1 MTDNHIGSKNHTLSY
16 DAIVSALF
24 DTYESI
30 YDIDAETS
38 AYQCYH
44 ESSAYHGLHVAKSGE
59 DFFTALRN
67 QVLRVIYPED
77 QDYVLRMLEKDV
89 LIAALEK
96 ENHYSFAYRLMSG
109 GNPIYHQIRAT
120 MEPVDGRPHIL
131 MGIRNVDELF
141 RLNQAHDEEIAL
153 MHQKQKNYMEAI
165 LASAAGYFEANLT
178 RDLVLERSLYLARG
192 DKELRKELAADGELK
207 YSRLETWRCEH
218 FVVSNKEKYARISSR
233 EYLISCFE
241 RGERRTSVEFSSRT
255 LQGED
260 QPCRKMFYLY
270 RDNTTGDIMAF
281 CVAYDLT
288 EQQKKERELEKL
300 ETELQMS
307 RIRNSTSQM
316 QPHFL
321 YNALGSIQEVLQEDP
336 QYASELIEDF
346 TIHLRSCI
354 RAMNSDA
361 PQPFSMELDN
371 IRAYV
376 NIERMRFGEK
386 LKIRYEIETDDFP
399 IVPLSV
405 QPLVENAIRHGIYQK
420 GPAGGTV
427 VLRTRDAGN
436 AWQVEVEDNGVGF
449 DVNAYRREAKSG
461 KRDSTGLKNIIFR
474 LDKVMHAHV
483 DIVSTVGSGTKV
495 TVTIPKGGSGA

>member
-1 MTDNHIGSKNHTLSY
+1 M
-16 DAIVSALF
+16 
-24 DTYESI
+24 
-30 YDIDAETS
+30 
-38 AYQCYH
+38 
-44 ESSAYHGLHVAKSGE
+44 
-59 DFFTALRN
+59 
-67 QVLRVIYPED
+67 
-77 QDYVLRMLEKDV
+77 
-89 LIAALEK
+89 
-96 ENHYSFAYRLMSG
+96 
-109 GNPIYHQIRAT
+109 
-120 MEPVDGRPHIL
+120 
-131 MGIRNVDELF
+131 
-141 RLNQAHDEEIAL
+141 
-153 MHQKQKNYMEAI
+153 
-165 LASAAGYFEANLT
+165 
-178 RDLVLERSLYLARG
+178 
-192 DKELRKELAADGELK
+192 
-207 YSRLETWRCEH
+207 
-218 FVVSNKEKYARISSR
+218 
-233 EYLISCFE
+233 
-241 RGERRTSVEFSSRT
+241 EFSSRT

-281 CVAYDLT
+281 CVVYDLT

-449 DVNAYRREAKSG
+449 DVNTYRREAKSG

>member
-1 MTDNHIGSKNHTLSY
+1 
-16 DAIVSALF
+16 
-24 DTYESI
+24 
-30 YDIDAETS
+30 
-38 AYQCYH
+38 
-44 ESSAYHGLHVAKSGE
+44 
-59 DFFTALRN
+59 
-67 QVLRVIYPED
+67 
-77 QDYVLRMLEKDV
+77 
-89 LIAALEK
+89 
-96 ENHYSFAYRLMSG
+96 
-109 GNPIYHQIRAT
+109 
-120 MEPVDGRPHIL
+120 
-131 MGIRNVDELF
+131 
-141 RLNQAHDEEIAL
+141 
-153 MHQKQKNYMEAI
+153 
-165 LASAAGYFEANLT
+165 
-178 RDLVLERSLYLARG
+178 
-192 DKELRKELAADGELK
+192 
-207 YSRLETWRCEH
+207 
-218 FVVSNKEKYARISSR
+218 
-233 EYLISCFE
+233 
-241 RGERRTSVEFSSRT
+241 
-255 LQGED
+255 
-260 QPCRKMFYLY
+260 
-270 RDNTTGDIMAF
+270 
-281 CVAYDLT
+281 
-288 EQQKKERELEKL
+288 
-300 ETELQMS
+300 MS